1 MANEFKDIITRLER
15 QRTAI
20 DRALAAL
27 REVDGSNAGETVIA
41 RRGRPK
47 KAARKKANKA
57 ASRTISDEGRKRIA
71 EAQRKRWAL
80 KKRAAKKTGPKKT
93 AQAA

>member
-1 MANEFKDIITRLER
+1 MANEFKDVITRLER

-27 REVDGSNAGETVIA
+27 REVDDSNAAQIVIA
-41 RRGRPK
+41 RRRRPK
-47 KAARKKANKA
+47 KATRRKANKA
-57 ASRTISDEGRKRIA
+57 VSRTISDEGRKRIA

-93 AQAA
+93 GQAA